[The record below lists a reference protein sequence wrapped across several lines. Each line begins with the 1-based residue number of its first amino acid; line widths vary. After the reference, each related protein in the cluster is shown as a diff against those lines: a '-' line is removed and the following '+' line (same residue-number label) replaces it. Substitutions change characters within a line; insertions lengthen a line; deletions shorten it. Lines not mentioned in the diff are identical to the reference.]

1 MADIF
6 DLFRQISGGKEE
18 RATGPVTWLVV
29 GLGNPGEEYRSTR
42 HNAGFMTVDELAQAT
57 GARVDRM
64 KFHAL
69 TGDAVIGGVHVL
81 LMKPMTMMNAS
92 GIAVAEAAAFYR
104 LPPERVLVFSDDIT
118 LAPGRMRVRL
128 KGSAGGHNGL
138 KSIIERLGS
147 EGFPRIRLGVGEKP
161 HRDMNLADW
170 VLSNFSEPEKRAM
183 HGAAQVAAEGLRLM
197 LAGKAEQAVQLC
209 NSYKP
214 EASAAE
220 Q

>member
-6 DLFRQISGGKEE
+6 DLFRQISGEKEA
-18 RATGPVTWLVV
+18 RAAGPVTWLVV
-29 GLGNPGEEYRSTR
+29 GLGNPGEAYCSTR
-42 HNAGFMTVDELAQAT
+42 HNAGFMTVDELAQT
-57 GARVDRM
+57 FGARVDRM
-64 KFHAL
+64 KCHAL
-69 TGDAVIGGVHVL
+69 TGDAVIDGVHVL

-104 LPPERVLVFSDDIT
+104 LPPERVLVFSDDIM

-147 EGFPRIRLGVGEKP
+147 EHFPRIRLGVGEKP
-161 HRDMNLADW
+161 HPDMDLADW
-170 VLSNFSEPEKRAM
+170 VLSNFTKSEKCAM
-183 HGAAQVAAEGLRLM
+183 HGAAQVAAEGVRLM

-209 NSYKP
+209 NSYQP
-214 EASAAE
+214 ESSPAE